1 MTNLKILGISGS
13 NRTGSFNSRL
23 LNLVVSKFKPLGLSA
38 NIIEATSFGLE
49 FYSAEVEEKHGLP
62 AAVVSL
68 KRAFNSVDA
77 ILFATPE
84 YNGFPPGILKNMLD
98 WVSRRG
104 EGEQS
109 PCEVFSNKP
118 VWVISTS
125 PGKGGGARAQK
136 FLAAQLE
143 YLGANVQKQTV
154 TIGGA
159 REFFSKSGSIP
170 ADINVM
176 IDAFVRDMRQVLST
190 NKLER

>member
-1 MTNLKILGISGS
+1 MTNLNILGISGS
-13 NRTGSFNSRL
+13 NRAESFNSRL
-23 LNLVVSKFKPLGLSA
+23 LNLVALKSESLGIST
-38 NIIEATSFGLE
+38 NIIEAASFGLE

-68 KRAFNSVDA
+68 KRAFNSADA

-84 YNGFPPGILKNMLD
+84 YNGFPPGIVKNMLD

-104 EGEQS
+104 EDEQS

-136 FLAAQLE
+136 FLATQLE

-176 IDAFVRDMRQVLST
+176 IDAFVRDMHQVVST
-190 NKLER
+190 NKPER

>member
-1 MTNLKILGISGS
+1 MADFKILGISGS
-13 NRTGSFNSRL
+13 NRAESFNSRL
-23 LNLVVSKFKPLGLSA
+23 LSLMALKSEPLGISI
-38 NIIEATSFGLE
+38 NIIDAASFGLE

-62 AAVVSL
+62 AAAVSL
-68 KRAFNSVDA
+68 KRAFKSADA

-109 PCEVFSNKP
+109 PAEVFSNKL

-136 FLAAQLE
+136 FLATQLE

-159 REFFSKSGSIP
+159 RDFFSKSDSTLP
-170 ADINVM
+170 DITAM
-176 IDAFVRDMRQVLST
+176 IDTFVRDMHQVLST
-190 NKLER
+190 NKPER

>member
-1 MTNLKILGISGS
+1 MTNFKILGISGS
-13 NRTGSFNSRL
+13 NRAESFNSCL
-23 LNLVVSKFKPLGLSA
+23 LNLVVSKFEPLGLSA
-38 NIIEATSFGLE
+38 NIIEATSFGLD

-68 KRAFNSVDA
+68 KRALKSVDA

-104 EGEQS
+104 QDEKAS
-109 PCEVFSNKP
+109 CEIFSNKP

-125 PGKGGGARAQK
+125 PGKGGGTRAQK
-136 FLAAQLE
+136 FLATQLE
-143 YLGANVQKQTV
+143 YMGANVQKQTV

-159 REFFSKSGSIP
+159 REVFSKSGSIP
-170 ADINVM
+170 AEITVT
-176 IDAFVRDMRQVLST
+176 IDAFVRDIHQVLST